1 MQKLYIVFVLW
12 CSATTSAVEFSIFSF
27 YKSFL
32 RVKCPVQVRDQILP
46 QVQEFKYLVVMSDG
60 RREIDRRIGTAA
72 AVKPALYWS
81 IVVKREL
88 SVKAQ
93 FSIYWLIYIPTLT
106 CGHKLWVVCER
117 TKL

>member
-72 AVKPALYWS
+72 AVKPVLYWS

-88 SVKAQ
+88 SVKVT
-93 FSIYWLIYIPTLT
+93 FSIYRSIYVAILSY
-106 CGHKLWVVCER
+106 GHELWIKK
-117 TKL
+117 T